1 MVRPRSDISERI
13 RDAACERFLADGVD
27 GASLRAIAAAANTS
41 IGMVYYYY
49 PTKDELFFAVVEA
62 TYSQLVADLA
72 QALAPDVSVEERL
85 RRLYERIGVLSE
97 AELRVLRL
105 VMCEVLKGTTRLE
118 PIVKRFQAGHVAL
131 IVATVRDAFAQGTF
145 DRGRHPLVAMTALLG
160 LAGIAQIAC
169 RFAADR
175 LPFPGA
181 PTGAALSAELV
192 DVLLRGLA
200 SEPKRGPP
208 SRG

>member
-13 RDAACERFLADGVD
+13 RDAACTRFLADGVD

-49 PTKDELFFAVVEA
+49 PSKDELFFAVVEA
-62 TYSQLVADLA
+62 TYAQLVADLA
-72 QALAPDVSVEERL
+72 QAFAPDVSVETRL
-85 RRLYERIGVLSE
+85 RRFYERIGLLSD

-118 PIVKRFQAGHVAL
+118 RIVKRFQAGHVAL

-145 DRGRHPLVAMTALLG
+145 QRGRHPLIAMTALVG
-160 LAGIAQIAC
+160 LAGVAQIMC

-175 LPFPGA
+175 LPFPGV
-181 PTGAALSAELV
+181 PTGSELSTELV

-200 SEPKRGPP
+200 SKPKRAAEEG
-208 SRG
+208 